1 MRALAAPSALLH
13 SNSEGTLDGL
23 YNRRQ
28 PVFVKARPCSAEP
41 RFESALANIC
51 QGDGITF
58 AAGNLARF
66 VSRLRRGKLIF
77 AFSLL

>member
-1 MRALAAPSALLH
+1 MVFT
-13 SNSEGTLDGL
+13 N
-23 YNRRQ
+23 RQ

-51 QGDGITF
+51 QRDGITF
-58 AAGNLARF
+58 AAANLARF

-77 AFSLL
+77 VFSLL